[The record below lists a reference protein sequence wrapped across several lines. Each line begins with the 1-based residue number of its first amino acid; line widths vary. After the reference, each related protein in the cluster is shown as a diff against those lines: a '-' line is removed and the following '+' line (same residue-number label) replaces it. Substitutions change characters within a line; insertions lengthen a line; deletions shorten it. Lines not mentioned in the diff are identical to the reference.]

1 MNKEQRA
8 EFLKKLNDQQKK
20 EKEEA
25 KRKNLEKE
33 AIKKRRSDYNIK
45 WIEKKKEDD
54 KKAQEEKKKNE
65 ELKKKMIEEE
75 KIKKEKDKL
84 EKEKRQNE
92 DIERREKR
100 LDTFRRTITEAKMLR
115 DAEKIKKLME
125 QMEEEKRKKEEE
137 KKKFEE
143 EEKKRKEDIIK
154 KEKEKQLKLE
164 EEKKKYEEE
173 QKLFKEERKKIEEQ
187 EKSKKEEEESKKKEE
202 EEKRIKKLEEGRKKK
217 LEEEKLKQKEIENI
231 KKEEEENLKKE
242 EERLKKIDDERK
254 KKEEEKK
261 KKKEEEEK
269 NKKEEKDKKKKEEEE
284 RMKKVNEE
292 RKKKE
297 EEKKIKKEE
306 EERKKKEEEDIKEEE
321 KRIKIEEAKR
331 KREEEKRKRE
341 EKEEKRKIE
350 EEEKQKKENEERD
363 KKIEEEKRK
372 REEAKRKRE
381 EERQR
386 KEEEKRKEEERKKI
400 EIKNKINMRQYNLRN
415 SIEIKDNKKSDN
427 IILIEQKGKLKG
439 LSSEEIKKETK
450 KAELIEDMSTMGTI
464 MKEEIIKEKE
474 TNPEKF
480 ISTEEIIEQKSND
493 QLYALAIFSKAL
505 EDQGMVT
512 AIEKNSDEEEK
523 KTAMTNMQFLI
534 NGMSNRNKY
543 DLHFDFDEAKT
554 EKLLNDEEERIK
566 FHDKLRKK
574 ISKEYNINEED
585 IIVTFPRKGCY
596 QVSVIF
602 KSEDFNLN
610 EEELKEKFISE
621 KDELGKL
628 KQIQKNIIL
637 GGCKLN
643 TKMLDY
649 RGNNK
654 DGGWAG
660 IGEKRGG
667 EDYIPPIGWI
677 GYGLNV
683 LDVYGDNTWI
693 GMNNSKGEW
702 CVAYHGVARRE
713 PKEEVS
719 RITGLI
725 VTSGFKSSTWGAATN
740 DEDKRH
746 PGTKCGLGVYC
757 SPDINYAEDYAGV
770 TEFNQENYKCVL
782 MLRINPEKIRQSSSW
797 PKEYILEPHTDEIRP
812 YRILLKKC

>member
-1 MNKEQRA
+1 
-8 EFLKKLNDQQKK
+8 L
-20 EKEEA
+20 
-25 KRKNLEKE
+25 RKVDDE
-33 AIKKRRSDYNIK
+33 R
-45 WIEKKKEDD
+45 KKKE
-54 KKAQEEKKKNE
+54 EEKKK
-65 ELKKKMIEEE
+65 KKEEEE
-75 KIKKEKDKL
+75 KIKKEEEDKN
-84 EKEKRQNE
+84 K
-92 DIERREKR
+92 
-100 LDTFRRTITEAKMLR
+100 
-115 DAEKIKKLME
+115 
-125 QMEEEKRKKEEE
+125 
-137 KKKFEE
+137 
-143 EEKKRKEDIIK
+143 
-154 KEKEKQLKLE
+154 
-164 EEKKKYEEE
+164 
-173 QKLFKEERKKIEEQ
+173 
-187 EKSKKEEEESKKKEE
+187 
-202 EEKRIKKLEEGRKKK
+202 
-217 LEEEKLKQKEIENI
+217 
-231 KKEEEENLKKE
+231 KKE
-242 EERLKKIDDERK
+242 EERLRKIDDERK

-269 NKKEEKDKKKKEEEE
+269 NKKEEEDKKKKKEEE

-725 VTSGFKSSTWGAATN
+725 VTSGFKSSTWGAATD

>member
-1 MNKEQRA
+1 MK
-8 EFLKKLNDQQKK
+8 
-20 EKEEA
+20 
-25 KRKNLEKE
+25 
-33 AIKKRRSDYNIK
+33 
-45 WIEKKKEDD
+45 EKKK
-54 KKAQEEKKKNE
+54 KK
-65 ELKKKMIEEE
+65 
-75 KIKKEKDKL
+75 
-84 EKEKRQNE
+84 
-92 DIERREKR
+92 
-100 LDTFRRTITEAKMLR
+100 
-115 DAEKIKKLME
+115 
-125 QMEEEKRKKEEE
+125 EKRKK
-137 KKKFEE
+137 KKKKKKI
-143 EEKKRKEDIIK
+143 KKRKK
-154 KEKEKQLKLE
+154 TK
-164 EEKKKYEEE
+164 
-173 QKLFKEERKKIEEQ
+173 
-187 EKSKKEEEESKKKEE
+187 
-202 EEKRIKKLEEGRKKK
+202 RKKK
-217 LEEEKLKQKEIENI
+217 
-231 KKEEEENLKKE
+231 KKKG
-242 EERLKKIDDERK
+242 KKIDDERK

-269 NKKEEKDKKKKEEEE
+269 NKKEEEVKKKKEEEERLRKIDDERKKKEEE

-297 EEKKIKKEE
+297 EEDIKEE
-306 EERKKKEEEDIKEEE
+306 EKRKKKEEEDIKEEE

-628 KQIQKNIIL
+628 KQIQKKIIL
-637 GGCKLN
+637 EGCKLN
-643 TKMLDY
+643 SKMLDY

-725 VTSGFKSSTWGAATN
+725 VTSGFKSSTWGAATD